1 MLVPSYVIYQR
12 IKKTRK
18 KENHPPEKTLRLSKK
33 TQKTLI
39 GTLKKKKKVIDLHP
53 AKTTVPNMLSSTE
66 KTTFVPLLA
75 EAEIL
80 RILIA
85 TFSPSRW
92 IRGQCVLPICA
103 DNTLS

>member
-39 GTLKKKKKVIDLHP
+39 GTLKKKKVIDLHP